1 MTGAGREDLLIVLLD
16 ALERYYRHLSA
27 VDAAGLAAF
36 DEIVRWFVSTE
47 NVDPRAFESI
57 CAQRGIDPR
66 RIRES
71 LVRRRSAAWGHP
83 AHDLPP
89 KH

>member
-1 MTGAGREDLLIVLLD
+1 MSGAGREDLLIVLLD
-16 ALERYYRHLSA
+16 ALERYYRLLSA

-36 DEIVRWFVSTE
+36 DEIVRWFASTAS
-47 NVDPRAFESI
+47 VDLRAFESI

-89 KH
+89 KR